1 MKTVDIHVFS
11 PGVQTSAQGVTRE
24 FTKKDLKQVADSYDS
39 GVHEAPIRIGHEDND
54 KVPSWGWVK
63 GVKMKG
69 DDLYAEVEFSPL
81 MEDYVKNGL
90 YRKVSA
96 SFYSPESKI
105 NPEPGKWSLRHVAML
120 GAQPPAVK
128 GLKGFAY
135 SEESFADGVLDF
147 ASATEL
153 KPESVFDK
161 ELGPTLKSDMN
172 PFEYL
177 KEKLEEARTEMAKV
191 EKDKAELE
199 AQAPNQQP
207 EANQQGPEFAEKM
220 KKAPKGKMG
229 AEDAEEEV
237 SEDESM
243 DMADCGSK
251 KKRNYKEKDSMDHAD
266 CPGCADEKADH
277 KEGCSK
283 YTQMKGGKKA
293 EMMDMDEAKHA
304 EAEALRQGKASKVG
318 ASRHDNKMIPSPD
331 EETDGPGPVVG
342 KQSKKYQQGDAM
354 QDPLKDEYL
363 PEQKQQYTEDEA
375 QHNEDPERAYK
386 DVPQGEA
393 MQDPKKGKYRKEQNQ
408 QYVETEDDKA
418 KMKKRGLAFEEDDA
432 KHTEGPAKRMDKV
445 KKDVTEGENESDPK
459 KGQYRPEQNM
469 QYSEVEVPAGY
480 DVEEYRDGFMQAAL
494 AYAEAILIDGDVE
507 FSEDDDVT
515 ESFKAG
521 VEAGLEFAES
531 EVIRNGKPTGVGS
544 TKHDNKMV
552 ASPDEETDIP
562 GKDTHPDTPRKP
574 DSGKNECDDCGE
586 YEESTKMTKRGK
598 DGLVSSSFT
607 GDSEEH
613 KEVFQDLPDGSAEG
627 KDGRADNH
635 AAKKPGKPD
644 TKDYKSKTKVK
655 ATKTLKHGDDGLDKR
670 PSSKDL
676 GRQNDQ
682 SGRGETGEAGEEG
695 KTFRARGG
703 KSPQSE
709 AQGTDFA
716 RSQKGDDGGAQDA
729 DRRNTGKSIELEKG
743 RMITGKPEPQNVDDH
758 AKASSLGGVPGSGA
772 AVKKPQV
779 RVMYVG
785 KKGGTTPLT
794 ANFAETEQFSELS
807 ARLAELEAANARLV
821 QEKQAAVRA
830 AHRSQLV
837 EFTESLYNTGRLTPA
852 VCDAD
857 ELVDYMEGLEYGTL
871 EFAEGES
878 AATKLMELL
887 ANLPAQV
894 SFSEIA
900 AFNKDEL
907 PTESLDPHERAL
919 RLVKEEGLEYS
930 EALKKSLF
938 TVE

>member
-153 KPESVFDK
+153 KPESVFDE
-161 ELGPTLKSDMN
+161 ELGPTLKSEMN

-191 EKDKAELE
+191 EKEKAELE
-199 AQAPNQQP
+199 AQASNQQP
-207 EANQQGPEFAEKM
+207 EADQQGPEFAEKM
-220 KKAPKGKMG
+220 KKAPAGKQG
-229 AEDAEEEV
+229 AEDAEEEIG
-237 SEDESM
+237 EDESV
-243 DMADCGSK
+243 DMASCGSK
-251 KKRNYKEKDSMDHAD
+251 KKRNYKEKEDYSHHA
-266 CPGCADEKADH
+266 
-277 KEGCSK
+277 
-283 YTQMKGGKKA
+283 QMKGGKKA
-293 EMMDMDEAKHA
+293 EIMEMDEAKHA
-304 EAEALRQGKASKVG
+304 EAEALRQGKPSKVG
-318 ASRHDNKMIPSPD
+318 ASRHDNKMIPGPD

-393 MQDPKKGKYRKEQNQ
+393 LQDPKKGKYRKEQNA
-408 QYVETEDDKA
+408 QY
-418 KMKKRGLAFEEDDA
+418 EEEA
-432 KHTEGPAKRMDKV
+432 EHTEGPAKRMDKV

-480 DVEEYRDGFMQAAL
+480 EVEEYRDGFMQAAL
-494 AYAEAILIDGDVE
+494 AYAEAVLIGGDVE

-544 TKHDNKMV
+544 SKHDNKMV

-562 GKDTHPDTPRKP
+562 GKDTHPSTARKS
-574 DSGKNECDDCGE
+574 DSGKSEIDDVGE
-586 YEESTKMTKRGK
+586 YEESGTKMKKRGK
-598 DGLVSSSFT
+598 DGIVSSSFKEEKKKKT
-607 GDSEEH
+607 PSADELREEQVKAGGLGFEEDDSQH
-613 KEVFQDLPDGSAEG
+613 KEVFQDLPDGAAES
-627 KDGRADNH
+627 KDGRPDNH

-655 ATKTLKHGDDGLDKR
+655 ATKTLIHGDDGLAKR

-716 RSQKGDDGGAQDA
+716 RSQKGSDGGAQDT

-743 RMITGKPEPQNVDDH
+743 RTITGKPEPQNVDDH
-758 AKASSLGGVPGSGA
+758 AQAHSLGGYPGSGA

-794 ANFAETEQFSELS
+794 TNFAESEQFSELS
-807 ARLAELEAANARLV
+807 SRLAELEAANARLV

-830 AHRSQLV
+830 AHRAQLV

-878 AATKLMELL
+878 AATKLMDLL

-900 AFNKDEL
+900 AFNKDEI

-919 RLVKEEGLEYS
+919 RMVKEEGVDYS
-930 EALKKSLF
+930 EALKKTLF